1 MQFGR
6 RGLIPSRSSCIR
18 DEEGNHCRSLPEQ
31 HQQWDRHFSR
41 VLNLTS
47 DFDMREL
54 ELTRQR
60 PLRQELAQKPTM
72 TELASAVKKLK
83 KGKAGGSSGILPEM
97 VKAGCCR
104 EEFRSFLLDLVHAV
118 WEQRQVPRD
127 WSDAI
132 LIPIPK
138 RGDLSQC
145 GNWRGISLLEV
156 VGKVMAR
163 ILQERLQQV
172 AEDELPESQCGFRK
186 GRGCSDMSFVIRQLV
201 EKSMEHRSKQFLVF
215 VDLKKAYDSVPR
227 AVLWLAL
234 ERLDVPASVVEL
246 VKSFHVDMK
255 ARLSIN
261 GQLMEEEVEVENG
274 LRQGCTLAPTLFS
287 LYACL
292 VMERWT
298 AQVRDLEGVGTS
310 MLCKLDGKLFR
321 RSTRGSQQVHLT
333 ECQFADDAAL
343 LATTRSGAEQA
354 ILIYINVAKAFGLT
368 VSLPKT
374 KLMVTGFGVEE
385 EDVAPITVR
394 SEVIEC
400 VDHFSYLGSVVS
412 SDGRIDA
419 EVDCRIAKASK
430 AFGAL
435 RCAVFKDSNLT
446 ITTKRSVVCYRSYYT
461 VQNAGLLYEG
471 TSTDLMPFTTGTSA
485 LR

>member
-1 MQFGR
+1 M
-6 RGLIPSRSSCIR
+6 
-18 DEEGNHCRSLPEQ
+18 
-31 HQQWDRHFSR
+31 
-41 VLNLTS
+41 
-47 DFDMREL
+47 
-54 ELTRQR
+54 
-60 PLRQELAQKPTM
+60 
-72 TELASAVKKLK
+72 
-83 KGKAGGSSGILPEM
+83 
-97 VKAGCCR
+97 
-104 EEFRSFLLDLVHAV
+104 
-118 WEQRQVPRD
+118 
-127 WSDAI
+127 
-132 LIPIPK
+132 
-138 RGDLSQC
+138 
-145 GNWRGISLLEV
+145 
-156 VGKVMAR
+156 
-163 ILQERLQQV
+163 
-172 AEDELPESQCGFRK
+172 
-186 GRGCSDMSFVIRQLV
+186 
-201 EKSMEHRSKQFLVF
+201 
-215 VDLKKAYDSVPR
+215 
-227 AVLWLAL
+227 
-234 ERLDVPASVVEL
+234 VEL

-274 LRQGCTLAPTLFS
+274 LRQGCTLAPTLFN

-321 RSTRGSQQVHLT
+321 RSTRASQQVHLT

-385 EDVAPITVR
+385 EDVAPITVH

-400 VDHFSYLGSVVS
+400 VDHFLYLGSVVS
-412 SDGRIDA
+412 SDGRIDV

-446 ITTKRSVVCYRSYYT
+446 ITTKRRVYEACVLSI
-461 VQNAGLLYEG
+461 LLYGSECWTPLRRHLNRLNAFHHRNIRTALG
-471 TSTDLMPFTTGTSA
+471 ITNRQQWELRISSAMTRELWGDTETIEVKITKQRLEWLGHIARMSDHCMPKKALFGWLPQTRPQGGPRKRWRDQIRMDLKAVDVPESEWYDEATLSRGGWRATYRDGLQTHQDSQPRRQDGEPTREVRCHTCARSFRRESDKKRHKCVTERSKPVQEQRGAVQCTICQRWFRSRGGLSVHRCLT
-485 LR
+485 